1 MLGYTESD
9 LNKMINAVHDAKLFY
24 LRTPSDLMD
33 KTELRADLEMA
44 VSFMQ
49 GLWAEGYF
57 DHEQRRGQMCPLLG
71 VFRCPWNLYLSVLY
85 GKILQSTNK
94 GVLL

>member
-9 LNKMINAVHDAKLFY
+9 LNRMINAVHDAKLFY

-33 KTELRADLEMA
+33 KEPLRTDLEDA
-44 VSFMQ
+44 VSFLQ

-57 DHEQRRGQMCPLLG
+57 DH
-71 VFRCPWNLYLSVLY
+71 
-85 GKILQSTNK
+85 TN
-94 GVLL
+94 

>member
-9 LNKMINAVHDAKLFY
+9 LNRMINAVHDAKLFY
-24 LRTPSDLMD
+24 LRYPSDLMNKD
-33 KTELRADLEMA
+33 PLVKDLEDT

-57 DHEQRRGQMCPLLG
+57 D
-71 VFRCPWNLYLSVLY
+71 
-85 GKILQSTNK
+85 
-94 GVLL
+94 

>member
-9 LNKMINAVHDAKLFY
+9 LNRMINAIHDSKLFY

-33 KTELRADLEMA
+33 KHPLRKDLEDA

-49 GLWAEGYF
+49 GLLAEGYF
-57 DHEQRRGQMCPLLG
+57 D
-71 VFRCPWNLYLSVLY
+71 ND
-85 GKILQSTNK
+85 
-94 GVLL
+94 

>member
-9 LNKMINAVHDAKLFY
+9 LNRMINAIHDSKLFY

-33 KTELRADLEMA
+33 KTELRTDLEMA
-44 VSFMQ
+44 VSFLQ

-57 DHEQRRGQMCPLLG
+57 D
-71 VFRCPWNLYLSVLY
+71 NAYY
-85 GKILQSTNK
+85 G
-94 GVLL
+94 

>member
-33 KTELRADLEMA
+33 KTELRTDLEMS
-44 VSFMQ
+44 VSFLQ

-57 DHEQRRGQMCPLLG
+57 D
-71 VFRCPWNLYLSVLY
+71 NANY
-85 GKILQSTNK
+85 
-94 GVLL
+94 

>member
-9 LNKMINAVHDAKLFY
+9 LNRMINAIHESKLVY

-33 KTELRADLEMA
+33 KAPLRKDLEDA
-44 VSFMQ
+44 VSFLQ

-57 DHEQRRGQMCPLLG
+57 D
-71 VFRCPWNLYLSVLY
+71 Y
-85 GKILQSTNK
+85 TN
-94 GVLL
+94 